1 MAFLFNTLKG
11 ALKAKVYGIL
21 ETDTCP
27 VCNHDNLNNEYN
39 IYVEDDVI
47 RSVSI
52 MKDIGDYFAD
62 EGNFKILEYIK
73 YVFTAVLNE
82 IVKVRSKINLEND
95 ANSRAKNKIGNMA
108 YTEGKKNNF
117 KVNS

>member
-1 MAFLFNTLKG
+1 MFILQNTYEAKVQFKYGDTWQHQHAVGDRILWEGNDIGVKV

-27 VCNHDNLNNEYN
+27 VCNHDNLNNEYD
-39 IYVEDDVI
+39 IYEEGDVI

-62 EGNFKILEYIK
+62 DGNFKILE
-73 YVFTAVLNE
+73 
-82 IVKVRSKINLEND
+82 
-95 ANSRAKNKIGNMA
+95 
-108 YTEGKKNNF
+108 
-117 KVNS
+117 